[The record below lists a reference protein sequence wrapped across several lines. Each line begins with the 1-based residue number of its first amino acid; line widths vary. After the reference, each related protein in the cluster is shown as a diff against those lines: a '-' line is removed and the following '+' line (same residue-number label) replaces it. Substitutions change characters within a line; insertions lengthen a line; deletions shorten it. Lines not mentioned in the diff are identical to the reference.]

1 LAIKRRVTVVVL
13 TADHRSKAPAAA
25 AAAVYI
31 S

>member
-13 TADHRSKAPAAA
+13 TADDRSKAPAAA
-25 AAAVYI
+25 AVVYI

>member
-13 TADHRSKAPAAA
+13 TADDRSKAPAA
-25 AAAVYI
+25 VYI